1 MNFNIEEGRYIILG
15 SVDGLLATLGIII
28 GVSIGN
34 VKNSIVVGAALGG
47 AIALAMTN
55 SLGAYLA
62 ESAVE
67 YGKLTVTEKS
77 LLRKLEN
84 TYVESLTR
92 KKIMR
97 DSAAHGVSSFI
108 GSLVPIS
115 PYLLSTGSPIM
126 SIVLSLIALALLG
139 FYSGFISKRNY
150 IVSIIKMVGLGMI
163 VVIMVNVLK
172 LGR

>member
-47 AIALAMTN
+47 AIALAMTS

-67 YGKLTVTEKS
+67 YGKLTATEKS

-92 KKIMR
+92 RKIMR

-139 FYSGFISKRNY
+139 FYSGFISKRSY